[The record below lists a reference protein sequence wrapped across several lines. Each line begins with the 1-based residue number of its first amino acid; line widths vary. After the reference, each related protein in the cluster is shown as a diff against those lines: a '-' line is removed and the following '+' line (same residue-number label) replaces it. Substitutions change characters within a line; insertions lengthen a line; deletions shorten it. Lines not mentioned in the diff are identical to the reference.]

1 MRSQLPSEQQMRAQ
15 ITERLTNDEERI
27 GVPVTLQEIY
37 AGPSQSSRL
46 ECVWFC
52 LRYAIGAHCA
62 AGLSSKIF
70 DFKRLVICRG
80 CRCAAARGPI
90 DSQLRA

>member
-46 ECVWFC
+46 ECVVVLFVPC
-52 LRYAIGAHCA
+52 DRCALRCA

-80 CRCAAARGPI
+80 CRCAAACGPI
-90 DSQLRA
+90 HS